1 MKRAFNLNNFK
12 LDSPMGTTAEGF
24 PKYLFNLSTGELNE
38 RYFRI
43 SEETRRHIRNQ
54 ANAGV
59 PVYQSHRTYSSH
71 PSGYTIN
78 AKMVGGVV
86 QSELYIQ
93 PGLTDV
99 GTDELIARLNA
110 GTIRDGSIQFTGG
123 EFISDSDG
131 AVYEYVDDGW
141 FYAFKSKTGKRLG
154 KEYDGVLE
162 TATVHGMVNLME
174 FSIDGMGA
182 DPGAGIVK
190 KLSAHYGND
199 LDMTELAVIS
209 EINGFNLPQFSQRL
223 GYDEST
229 KTFQKIATSVRES
242 QTEGNVLRAETPQ
255 NSPFSASFPSTPPR
269 RKEQMAT
276 PTPTPTPEPS
286 DDVQVLQEQVQR
298 LSTENE
304 KLATEKAELQAQL
317 DQSEPEAIADLNRE
331 ITQLTASVA
340 EKDAEIERLTT
351 LSEVGDEALKL
362 ERENA
367 KRSVL
372 LEMDLDPSE
381 DNSGNSEYVRR
392 CRDIDNMTSLS
403 AIQSIASTNFRAA
416 RNRKGA
422 KLEIPEVS
430 TQAPE
435 VRFSGMNNL

>member
-38 RYFRI
+38 QYFRI

-131 AVYEYVDDGW
+131 AKYEYVEDGW
-141 FYAFKSKTGKRLG
+141 FYAFKSKSGKRLG
-154 KEYDGVLE
+154 REYDGVIE
-162 TATVHGMVNLME
+162 TATVHGMVNLIE
-174 FSIDGMGA
+174 FSIAGMGA

-209 EINGFNLPQFSQRL
+209 EINGFNLQQFSQRL

-229 KTFQKIATSVRES
+229 KTFQKIAT
-242 QTEGNVLRAETPQ
+242 
-255 NSPFSASFPSTPPR
+255 FPSTPPT
-269 RKEQMAT
+269 RKKQMANPT
-276 PTPTPTPEPS
+276 PTPTPTPTPS
-286 DDVQVLQEQVQR
+286 DDVQALQAQVER
-298 LSTENE
+298 LSSDNQQLTTDN
-304 KLATEKAELQAQL
+304 AALQAQL
-317 DQSEPEAIADLNRE
+317 DEIGDADTLSDLQRQVTE
-331 ITQLTASVA
+331 LTTQLSAKETELS
-340 EKDAEIERLTT
+340 ESETYAEIGR
-351 LSEVGDEALKL
+351 EAVKL
-362 ERENA
+362 ERDNA

-372 LEMDLDPSE
+372 VEMGLDPSD
-381 DNSGNSEYVRR
+381 DNSSNHEYVSR
-392 CRDIDNMTSLS
+392 CNDIDSMTSLS
-403 AIQSIASTNFRAA
+403 AIKSIANTNFRSA

-422 KLEIPEVS
+422 KLEVPEV
-430 TQAPE
+430 TPAQPE